1 MYACQGNSNGA
12 EQWCSAKG
20 GGCISE
26 MSCNTGFTELSTL
39 CAANAANGFE
49 HISTLEHV
57 LGIGSVE
64 WLLPFI
70 ACTPD
75 MRMYMS
81 SMN

>member
-57 LGIGSVE
+57 LGIPRVQLSGFCHS
-64 WLLPFI
+64 LLVLPI
-70 ACTPD
+70 CACT
-75 MRMYMS
+75 
-81 SMN
+81 